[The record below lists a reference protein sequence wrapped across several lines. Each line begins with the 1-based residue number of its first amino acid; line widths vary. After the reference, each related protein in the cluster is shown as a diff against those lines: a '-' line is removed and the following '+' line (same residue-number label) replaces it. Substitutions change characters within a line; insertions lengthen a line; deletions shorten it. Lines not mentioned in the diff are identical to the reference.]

1 MTVMFSF
8 SHFSGRIVQVIQ
20 ALDVADAVSD
30 QVVKLDHI
38 FREKFGLKSEIY
50 AAGFHPE
57 RQSIGK
63 HVDLME
69 LDERDILIYHYS
81 GYAKESAAKVT
92 PQKAVKILHYHN
104 ITPHEFF
111 PLDSQLY
118 HLCKQGR
125 QELTEIVDKFDFFT
139 GDSQYNVDELV
150 SLGVLRDK
158 TLVLPIITDAERITH
173 ARSRK
178 PASDVLFVGRIVENK
193 RQDKI
198 VEAYARLLANGN
210 RLGNLVLVGNV
221 DCDSPF
227 YRHLTDTVQK
237 LNLQKRVLITGKI
250 GEQELHEIYS
260 QAGLFLSMSEHEGF
274 GVPLLEACRYDIPV
288 LALARGAVPETLRQS
303 PGLFYN
309 ENELDELVDR
319 LGSDPSFRDRLVSQ
333 QRRIL
338 ADHNTEVQNQITTLL
353 NRLIPQPG
361 TFNSVSIVICTYNR
375 GDLLERALDYLDQQY
390 DSRFEV
396 IVVDGPS
403 NDNTV
408 DVIQKRS
415 NRIKL
420 AQNPTRNLS
429 ISRNIGIRLAAGEIV
444 AFIDDDAIAFND
456 WVGTLLSEYNS
467 VPRLVAGIGGIT
479 YAAGTLEFQAD
490 DILIDTYGR
499 GWFNQSGEEKL
510 RPDRFRTLLGTN
522 SSFRR
527 DVLLEVGGFDEE
539 YDYFLDESDVC
550 LRVLQAGYKLH
561 HSRQLYLRHEV
572 ARSENRVDKY
582 RYNWFSISKN
592 TAYFAIRFNNGN
604 RDAIISRIRDQL
616 QADRIAHLKR
626 GHSAGLISQRECRE
640 MSAEVW
646 RGMDQGIRDVESPRC
661 LLIDVDAPPAFC
673 RYLDQPHTFTP
684 LHVVLVT
691 KEFPP
696 FTPSGGVGTLYYH
709 LANELLLMGHRV
721 SVIAQGPEN
730 ELHHRG
736 RFTLHRLPFVATE
749 NFCTGSTIAE
759 NNLNWSLCVAKKI
772 MDIHSSEPISVVDTS
787 VWDTEL
793 YAFAVYRTK
802 VRIPIVMRLVTPFAV
817 ACESNNWQIPHFEKE
832 LLMAL
837 EREVVAMSD
846 CVIPISRSI
855 EETFTKRYD
864 LVRDSRWR
872 VLPAGIAYWPAYM
885 PTYDL
890 DQGYDD
896 VTQWPE
902 IAAAKQESR
911 FIFLFLSRL
920 EIRKGVDILIAAIR
934 RFITQKGMAN
944 NCLFVLAGRDCMG
957 IDKYLSSDETRA
969 FKECVLVM
977 GEVSVVDREKLYS
990 ASDAVVFPSRYES
1003 FGLVPLEAFVY
1014 GKPVIG
1020 SNVGAIPEVVEHNQS
1035 GLLFEDGNPDALAD
1049 CFSRLLTDQ
1058 ELYRRLA
1065 DGARK
1070 RVRELSSAKM
1080 AQETDIVYRSS
1091 VGTTRHK
1098 PSTAEPKDPM
1108 EIGPSR
1114 FSVIYTAPALMTL
1127 SERVILYSIVFGLQ
1141 PRRCLEIGTNKAG
1154 SSLIMSAALD
1164 DIGAG
1169 HLVCVDFDPQI
1180 SSEHWQQLVHHAT
1193 LLKGTSPDILGQA
1206 LEAAGGKFDFALID
1220 GDHELPGVIRDIEGV
1235 LPLLED
1241 EAYIMFHDAH
1251 YYQVSQGIDQMLF
1264 KYKDRLTDCGI
1275 ISVEQ
1280 TPENRVENGHPVIW
1294 GGLRMV
1300 RHRAGVSSATHRGS

>member
-1 MTVMFSF
+1 MSSF

-20 ALDVADAVSD
+20 ALDVGDAVSN
-30 QVVKLDHI
+30 QVVSLDRI
-38 FREKFGLKSEIY
+38 FRADFSLKSEIY
-50 AAGFHPE
+50 AAGFHPQ

-63 HVDLME
+63 HIDLLE
-69 LDERDILIYHYS
+69 VDERDILIYHYS
-81 GYAKESAAKVT
+81 GYAKESAAKVV

-111 PLDSQLY
+111 PVDSQL
-118 HLCKQGR
+118 HQLCKQGR
-125 QELTEIVDKFDFFT
+125 QQLVEILDKFDLFS
-139 GDSQYNVDELV
+139 GVSQYNVDELV
-150 SLGVLRDK
+150 ALRVPRDR
-158 TLVLPIITDAERITH
+158 TLVLPIIVETDSIT
-173 ARSRK
+173 RSK
-178 PASDVLFVGRIVENK
+178 SQEQKSDVVFVGRIAENK
-193 RQDKI
+193 RQDRI
-198 VEAYARLLANGN
+198 VEAYARLVANGH
-210 RLGNLVLVGNV
+210 RLGKLVLVGKF
-221 DCDSPF
+221 DCGSPF

-237 LNLQKRVLITGKI
+237 LNLKDHVLITGKI
-250 GEQELHEIYS
+250 DEEELQEIYS
-260 QAGLFLSMSEHEGF
+260 KAGFFLSMSEHEGF

-309 ENELDELVDR
+309 DDELDKLVDR
-319 LGSDPSFRDRLVSQ
+319 LAIEPSFGDQLVSL

-338 ADHNTEVQNQITTLL
+338 AEHNSAAQNQITTLL
-353 NRLIPQPG
+353 NRLIPQPD

-375 GDLLERALDYLDQQY
+375 GDLLERVLDYLQRQY
-390 DSRFEV
+390 DPRFEV

-403 NDNTV
+403 NDNTA
-408 DVIQKRS
+408 DVVQKWQH
-415 NRIKL
+415 RIKL
-420 AQNPTRNLS
+420 AKNLERNLS
-429 ISRNIGIRLAAGEIV
+429 RSRNIGIRLAAGEIV
-444 AFIDDDAIAFND
+444 AFIDDDAIPFND
-456 WVGTLLSEYNS
+456 WIGTLLSEYNS
-467 VPRLVAGIGGIT
+467 VPRLVAGIGGVT

-499 GWFNQSGEEKL
+499 GWFNQSAEEKL

-550 LRVLQAGYKLH
+550 LRVLNAGYKLH

-592 TAYFAIRFNNGN
+592 TAYFAIRFNPGN
-604 RDAIISRIRDQL
+604 RDVIISRIRDQL
-616 QADRIAHLKR
+616 QADRIAHLRR
-626 GHSAGLISQRECRE
+626 GLSSGLISQREFHE
-640 MSAEVW
+640 LTADVW

-661 LLIDVDAPPAFC
+661 LLVDAEPPLAFC
-673 RYLDQPHTFTP
+673 RYLDQPQTFTP

-696 FTPSGGVGTLYYH
+696 FTASGGVGTLYYH

-721 SVIAQGPEN
+721 SVIAQGPESHV
-730 ELHHRG
+730 HHRG
-736 RFTLHRLPFVATE
+736 RFTLHRLPFGSTV
-749 NFCTGSTIAE
+749 NFDTGCTIAE
-759 NNLNWSLCVAKKI
+759 NNLNWSLRVAEKI
-772 MDIHSSEPISVVDTS
+772 IDIHSNEPIAVLDTS

-793 YAFAVYRTK
+793 YAFAAYRPK
-802 VRIPIVMRLVTPFAV
+802 LQIPIVLRLVTPFAV
-817 ACESNNWQIPHFEKE
+817 ACESNNWQITDSETQ
-832 LLMAL
+832 LLMEL
-837 EREVVAMSD
+837 ERGLVAMSD
-846 CVIPISRSI
+846 CVIPISGAI
-855 EETFTKRYD
+855 EETFTSRYG

-872 VLPAGIAYWPAYM
+872 VVPAGIAYWPTYE

-890 DQGYDD
+890 DQSYTDL
-896 VTQWPE
+896 TQWPE
-902 IAAAKQESR
+902 IAAAREKGK

-920 EIRKGVDILIAAIR
+920 EIRKGVDVLLAAVR
-934 RFITQKGMAN
+934 RFITKKGAGS

-957 IDKYLSSDETRA
+957 IESYLRSDETGML
-969 FKECVLVM
+969 KEYLSIV
-977 GEVSVVDREKLYS
+977 GEVSIANREKLYS

-1020 SNVGAIPEVVEHNQS
+1020 SNVGAIPEVVEHNKS

-1049 CFSRLLTDQ
+1049 CFFRLLTDR
-1058 ELYRRLA
+1058 ELYSRIA
-1065 DGARK
+1065 DGARR

-1080 AQETDIVYRSS
+1080 AEDTQIVYRSILRS
-1091 VGTTRHK
+1091 TVQQSATTQPPK
-1098 PSTAEPKDPM
+1098 EPR
-1108 EIGPSR
+1108 EIRPSR
-1114 FSVIYTAPALMTL
+1114 FDVIYAAPALMSL
-1127 SERVILYSIVFGLQ
+1127 SERVILYSIIFGLR

-1154 SSLIMSAALD
+1154 SSLIIGAALD

-1169 HLVCVDFDPQI
+1169 HLVCVDFNPQI
-1180 SSEHWQQLVHHAT
+1180 ASEHWQQLVHHAT
-1193 LLKGTSPDILGQA
+1193 LLKGTSPDILSQA
-1206 LEAAGGKFDFALID
+1206 LDAAGGKFDFALID
-1220 GDHELPGVIRDIEGV
+1220 GDHELPSVIRDIEGV

-1241 EAYIMFHDAH
+1241 EAYLMFHDAH
-1251 YYQVSQGIDQMLF
+1251 YYQVGQGIDQMIL
-1264 KYKDRLTDCGI
+1264 KYKDRLIDCGI

-1280 TPENRVENGHPVIW
+1280 TPENRVENGYPVIW

-1300 RHRAGVSSATHRGS
+1300 RYRKPESCSVEVC

>member
-1 MTVMFSF
+1 MSSF

-20 ALDVADAVSD
+20 ALDVGDAVSN
-30 QVVKLDHI
+30 QVVNLDRI
-38 FREKFGLKSEIY
+38 FRVDFGLKSEIY
-50 AAGFHPE
+50 AAGFHSQ

-63 HVDLME
+63 HIDRME

-92 PQKAVKILHYHN
+92 RQKAVKILHYHN

-111 PLDSQLY
+111 PPDSQLY
-118 HLCKQGR
+118 QLCKQGR
-125 QELTEIVDKFDFFT
+125 QQLAEIVDTFDLFT

-150 SLGVLRDK
+150 SLGVPRYK
-158 TLVLPIITDAERITH
+158 TLVLPIIVDTGPITCGICQ
-173 ARSRK
+173 K
-178 PASDVLFVGRIVENK
+178 LESDVLFVGRIAENK

-198 VEAYARLLANGN
+198 VETYARLVANGN
-210 RLGNLVLVGNV
+210 RLGKLVLVGNF

-227 YRHLTDTVQK
+227 YRHLTDTVRK
-237 LNLQKRVLITGKI
+237 LNLQERVRITGKI

-303 PGLFYN
+303 PGLFYSD
-309 ENELDELVDR
+309 EELDQLARRVGRD
-319 LGSDPSFRDRLVSQ
+319 SQFRDRLIFH
-333 QRRIL
+333 QRSIL
-338 ADHNTEVQNQITTLL
+338 VNHNNVVQNQITTLL
-353 NRLIPQPG
+353 NRLIPQQN
-361 TFNSVSIVICTYNR
+361 TFISVSIVICTYNR
-375 GDLLERALDYLDQQY
+375 GDLLDRALDYLQHQY
-390 DSRFEV
+390 DPRFEV

-403 NDNTV
+403 SDNTA
-408 DVIQKRS
+408 DVIQKWHH
-415 NRIKL
+415 RIKF
-420 AQNPTRNLS
+420 AKNPERNLS
-429 ISRNIGIRLAAGEIV
+429 ISRNIGIRLASGEIV
-444 AFIDDDAIAFND
+444 AFIDDDAIPFND
-456 WVGTLLSEYNS
+456 WVGILLSEYNS
-467 VPRLVAGIGGIT
+467 VPRLVAGVGGVT
-479 YAAGTLEFQAD
+479 YKAGSLEFQAD
-490 DILIDTYGR
+490 DIMIDSYGR
-499 GWFNQSGEEKL
+499 GDLNPSREETL
-510 RPDRFRTLLGTN
+510 RSDRFRTFLGTN
-522 SSFRR
+522 CSFRR
-527 DVLLEVGGFDEE
+527 EVLLEIGGFDEE

-550 LRVLQAGYKLH
+550 LRILGRGYKLL
-561 HSRQLYLRHEV
+561 HSRLLFLRHEL
-572 ARSENRVDKY
+572 AQSPNRSDKY
-582 RYNWFSISKN
+582 RYNWYSICKN
-592 TAYFAIRFNNGN
+592 TAYFALRFNTGN
-604 RDAIISRIRDQL
+604 QVDIIASVRDQIK
-616 QADRIAHLKR
+616 ADRIAHLR
-626 GHSAGLISQRECRE
+626 GGLAAGLITRREFDE
-640 MSAEVW
+640 MSADVW
-646 RGMDQGIRDVESPRC
+646 RGVDQGIRDVESPRC
-661 LLIDVDAPPAFC
+661 LLIDVAAPPAFC
-673 RYLDQPHTFTP
+673 RYLDQPQTFTP
-684 LHVVLVT
+684 LHVLLVT

-709 LANELLLMGHRV
+709 LASELLLMGHRV
-721 SVIAQGPEN
+721 SVIAQGSEHN
-730 ELHHRG
+730 VHRRG
-736 RFTLHRLPFVATE
+736 RFTLYRLPFSSTV
-749 NFCTGSTIAE
+749 NFGTSSTIAE
-759 NNLNWSLCVAKKI
+759 NNLNWSLRVARKI
-772 MDIHSSEPISVVDTS
+772 IDIHVNEPISVLDTS

-802 VRIPIVMRLVTPFAV
+802 VRIPIVVRLVTPFAV
-817 ACESNNWQIPHFEKE
+817 ACESNNWQVTEFEKKLIME
-832 LLMAL
+832 L
-837 EREVVAMSD
+837 ERGLVEVSD
-846 CVIPISRSI
+846 RVIPISRSI
-855 EETFTKRYD
+855 EETFAQRYG
-864 LVRDSRWR
+864 LERDGRWQL
-872 VLPAGIAYWPAYM
+872 LPAGISYWP
-885 PTYDL
+885 THDF
-890 DQGYDD
+890 DQNYTDI
-896 VTQWPE
+896 THWPE
-902 IAAAKQESR
+902 IAKAKQKGR
-911 FIFLFLSRL
+911 FIFLFLSRI
-920 EIRKGVDILIAAIR
+920 EIRKGVDVLLTAVR
-934 RFITQKGMAN
+934 RFITRKGMGN

-957 IDKYLSSDETRA
+957 IDKYLSRDDTRM
-969 FKECVLVM
+969 FKECLLIM

-1020 SNVGAIPEVVEHNQS
+1020 SHVGAIPEVVEHNQS

-1049 CFSRLLTDQ
+1049 CFTRLLTDQ

-1065 DGARK
+1065 EGARN

-1080 AQETDIVYRSS
+1080 ARETDIVYRSML
-1091 VGTTRHK
+1091 GTTRHQT
-1098 PSTAEPKDPM
+1098 STTQLLKEPM
-1108 EIGPSR
+1108 EIRPSR

-1127 SERVILYSIVFGLQ
+1127 SERVILYSIVFGLR

-1154 SSLIMSAALD
+1154 SSLIIGAALD

-1180 SSEHWQQLVHHAT
+1180 APEHWQQLVHHAT

-1300 RHRAGVSSATHRGS
+1300 RHNKPEF